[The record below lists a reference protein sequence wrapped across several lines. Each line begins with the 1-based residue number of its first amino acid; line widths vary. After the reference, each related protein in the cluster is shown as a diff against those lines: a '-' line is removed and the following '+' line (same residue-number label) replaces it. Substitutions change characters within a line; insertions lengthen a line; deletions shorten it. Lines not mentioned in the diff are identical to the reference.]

1 MKWIFNKAFISQ
13 NLVLFYSYLGII
25 IFMIIIAI
33 LLVAKEIKKQ
43 NDSK

>member
-1 MKWIFNKAFISQ
+1 MKWIFNKVFINH